1 MGLLDQL
8 KSPKTI
14 NTHVA
19 DCNSTQKGW
28 IKCTKPNGD
37 VYGLLINSF
46 VARIDNGELIVDK
59 EDEKKGII
67 EFHYAGSK
75 SPF

>member
-1 MGLLDQL
+1 MGLLDQFKL
-8 KSPKTI
+8 AKTV

-19 DCNSTQKGW
+19 DCNAVQSGW

-37 VYGLLINSF
+37 VYGLIINSF
-46 VARIDNGELIVDK
+46 TKRIDAGEIVVDK
-59 EDEKKGII
+59 EDEKKGLIM
-67 EFHYAGSK
+67 FHYAGSK

>member
-8 KSPKTI
+8 KTPKVI

-19 DCNSTQKGW
+19 DCNTVQSGW
-28 IKCTKPNGD
+28 IKCTKPNGE
-37 VYGLLINSF
+37 VYGLIINSF
-46 VARIDNGELIVDK
+46 TKRIDAGEIIVDK
-59 EDEKKGII
+59 EDEKKGLI